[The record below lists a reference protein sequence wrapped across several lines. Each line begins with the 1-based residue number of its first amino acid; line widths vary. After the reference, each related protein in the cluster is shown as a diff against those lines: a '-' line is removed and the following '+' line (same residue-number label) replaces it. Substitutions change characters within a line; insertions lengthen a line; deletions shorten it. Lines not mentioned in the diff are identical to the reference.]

1 MNLLKRIFF
10 FILILCHPFSLVYA
24 NQQISFLDVDAIMK
38 QTIQGKEIVKNLNE
52 LNKKNLTLL
61 RSKENKIKD
70 LEKKINNQK
79 NIISKEELKSKID
92 ILQNEVL
99 IFRKEKEKLMKEFDL
114 KKNQELTNFF
124 KKVSPLIQEYIKE
137 KNIDIILDKKNI
149 FMANESSNI
158 TKDVVVLLN
167 EKLK

>member
-1 MNLLKRIFF
+1 MNFLKKLFF
-10 FILILCHPFSLVYA
+10 LILILFNSFFYLYA
-24 NQQISFLDVDAIMK
+24 SEQISFLDVDAIMK

-61 RSKENKIKD
+61 RSKKNKIKD

>member
-1 MNLLKRIFF
+1 M
-10 FILILCHPFSLVYA
+10 CHPFSLVYA

>member
-1 MNLLKRIFF
+1 MNFLKKLFF
-10 FILILCHPFSLVYA
+10 LILILFNSFFYLYA
-24 NQQISFLDVDAIMK
+24 SEQISFLDVDAIMK